1 MSRQKKVND
10 ADRQPMMTV
19 AELSDYLSLSAR
31 SVYRLVG
38 DLPAI
43 RVGGRWRFR
52 VSDVEKWL
60 LKQRHVS
67 EPQIEPVEELGAR
80 LRLYTHINTA
90 NIFVDVPENEVSKLV
105 KSAIDRATLTLT
117 EAPEPSVKERLAE
130 SIMERE
136 ALCST
141 ALHPEVA

>member
-1 MSRQKKVND
+1 MPRQKKDND

-19 AELSDYLSLSAR
+19 NELSDYLSLSAR

-52 VSDVEKWL
+52 VSDVEQWL
-60 LKQRHVS
+60 LKQRRAS
-67 EPQIEPVEELGAR
+67 EPQIEPVEELGSK
-80 LRLYTHINTA
+80 LRLFSHMDEA
-90 NIFVDVPENEVSKLV
+90 NIFLDVAETEAAALIRK
-105 KSAIDRATLTLT
+105 AIERATLRLT
-117 EAPEPSVKERLAE
+117 ESPASAAKERLTS

-141 ALHPEVA
+141 AL